1 MSDDEALKVPPPP
14 PPPVDQASKPRD
26 GEDAPDEGCAPVP
39 SSPIHTSLCKFDTH
53 HRVGHHE
60 KKKMSSARTPSPPVT
75 RARAARPHLTW
86 LVACVAGSKERETY
100 KQERRSS
107 PRKERSK
114 ERETRVQSP
123 SEGEST
129 CLHVSNLTRN
139 VTAAHLEEIFGMYG
153 SVKSAE
159 LAMDR
164 QVCALGLLSAAS
176 FVRGCRWTSIS
187 TTRYELRL
195 PVDLGLCVPGVGAPG
210 GTRNLV
216 LSLDLRS
223 ALSLAFWRYIRR

>member
-1 MSDDEALKVPPPP
+1 VTAKTLPTK
-14 PPPVDQASKPRD
+14 
-26 GEDAPDEGCAPVP
+26 GAPVI
-39 SSPIHTSLCKFDTH
+39 SPIHTSVCKFDTH
-53 HRVGHHE
+53 GDRVCP
-60 KKKMSSARTPSPPVT
+60 KVMKNVLLSARTPSPPGA
-75 RARAARPHLTW
+75 RSRAARPHLTW
-86 LVACVAGSKERETY
+86 LVACVARSKDRETH

-107 PRKERSK
+107 PRKQRSK
-114 ERETRVQSP
+114 EREIRGLSP

-164 QVCALGLLSAAS
+164 QVCALGLFSAAS

-187 TTRYELRL
+187 TTRYETRL
-195 PVDLGLCVPGVGAPG
+195 AVDLGLRVPGVAAPG
-210 GTRNLV
+210 GTRNMV

-223 ALSLAFWRYIRR
+223 ALSLTFWRYIRRNDVGKRLGGEDACDAPENKREE